1 MHAMGAII
9 ITRLCGGLTVL
20 VVVSA
25 LAFGLQ
31 ELTPGDPA
39 RLLLQ
44 ASGLNPVPEEAVA
57 AKRREM
63 RLDEPLPVRYL
74 DWLVRAAQ
82 GDLGRSYRSYTP
94 VLELYAERLPATA
107 TLAVVS
113 VLLAL
118 GIALPLGALA
128 AYYRGGFFDS
138 LAQALVVLGGAVP
151 GFWLALVAIY
161 LFAATLRWLPAFG
174 SLTPT
179 GIILPAAV
187 LALHNAALLTR
198 LTRAALLDVLGRD
211 FIVVARAK
219 GVPGF
224 TIARRHVLP
233 NVLTPILTVV
243 GLEVAGLMTG
253 AAVVEYVFAWPGIG
267 KLAVDAALIG
277 DIPIIVGFAML
288 AGLVFVVLNVIVD
301 IGVATL
307 DPRLRSPG

>member
-1 MHAMGAII
+1 MGAII
-9 ITRLCGGLTVL
+9 ITRLCGGLAVL

-74 DWLVRAAQ
+74 DWLARAAQ

-94 VLELYAERLPATA
+94 VLDLYAERLPATA
-107 TLAVVS
+107 TLAMLS

-179 GIILPAAV
+179 GIILPATV

-219 GVPGF
+219 GVPGP

-288 AGLVFVVLNVIVD
+288 AGLVFVVLNIIVD
-301 IGVATL
+301 IGVAAL
-307 DPRLRSPG
+307 DPRLRSTG